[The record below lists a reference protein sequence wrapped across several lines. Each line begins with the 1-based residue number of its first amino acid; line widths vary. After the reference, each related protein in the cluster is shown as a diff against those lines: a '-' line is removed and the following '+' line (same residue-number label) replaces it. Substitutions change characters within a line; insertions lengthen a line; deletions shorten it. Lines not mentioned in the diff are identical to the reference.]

1 MIAEN
6 IKYLILKIWN
16 VKLNELTK
24 AEKELKM
31 DIQSFLKM
39 VNDGFF

>member
-39 VNDGFF
+39 VIDGFF

>member
-6 IKYLILKIWN
+6 IKYLILKIRN
-16 VKLNELTK
+16 VNLSELTK